1 MTSVTAV
8 DAADIRRRG
17 RETQTLV
24 FIVLVL
30 AATSVAGDIVVG
42 PLIRL
47 LRDGAGLAPFLIN
60 VRDNAV
66 AAIPLL
72 ILLGGLWSAQRVFGR
87 VAEGDVFTTAN
98 AAGVGDIGQAMGWC
112 GFAECVLVPT
122 LQVWIARTGVFDFRL
137 EGWAIVLAAL
147 GGAVV
152 LFGRIWALAV
162 EIKTDAD
169 QII

>member
-1 MTSVTAV
+1 MTAVTAV

-17 RETQTLV
+17 REAQTIAFV
-24 FIVLVL
+24 VL
-30 AATSVAGDIVVG
+30 ALAASSVAGDIVVG
-42 PLIRL
+42 PVLRL
-47 LRDGAGLAPFLIN
+47 LRDGAGLAPFLADM
-60 VRDNAV
+60 RDNAV

-87 VAEGDVFTTAN
+87 VAEGEVFTPAN
-98 AAGVGDIGQAMGWC
+98 AAGVGEIGQAMSWC
-112 GFAECVLVPT
+112 GAAEVVVVPT
-122 LQVWIARTGVFDFRL
+122 VQAWIARTGACDFNL

-162 EIKTDAD
+162 EIKADAD